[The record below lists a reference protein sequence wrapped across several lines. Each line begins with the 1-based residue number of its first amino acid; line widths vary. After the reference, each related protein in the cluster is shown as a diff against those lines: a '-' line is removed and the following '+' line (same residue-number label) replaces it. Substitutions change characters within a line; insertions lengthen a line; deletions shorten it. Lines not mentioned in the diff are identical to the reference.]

1 MTLDLIASDNN
12 SLDLTLVV
20 DVISQKLVNLDF
32 LRRVHCRKWTKAG
45 ALDVKVIDRSTFVF
59 YFKDLAEI
67 KLVLK
72 KAPRTLIIT
81 YSQSRGSFQV
91 CLLVWQLIQ
100 LHDLP
105 LHWRIESIA
114 RRIVE
119 KIDSIIEINKFY
131 RVVVT

>member
-32 LRRVHCRKWTKAG
+32 LQRVHCRKWTKTG

-59 YFKDLAEI
+59 YFNDLAEI

-114 RRIVE
+114 RGLLRKLIQSLRLTNFTE
-119 KIDSIIEINKFY
+119 
-131 RVVVT
+131 